1 MASIAE
7 IADKESG
14 LSVRTKLNAAITEAN
29 KVDSKA
35 DASGLALVATSGAYS
50 DLSGLPTLGSMAAE
64 SATDYTPKSGL
75 GSAAF
80 TASSDY
86 ATTAQGGLAD
96 SAVQPGDATA
106 VPYVAVTASKTF
118 ALTDANTEQQVSAA
132 AVLTIDTEASVAFAR
147 GDKLSVLSLT
157 ADAVSVTASTGVT
170 INGVDA
176 GSATLTG
183 QYSGAVITKIGADAW
198 VIAGDIGDVL

>member
-14 LSVRTKLNAAITEAN
+14 LSVRTKLNAAIVEAN
-29 KVDSKA
+29 KVDGKLPSSSYTATDVKTKYESNPDTNA
-35 DASGLALVATSGAYS
+35 FTDAEKTKLTGLDASQ
-50 DLSGLPTLGSMAAE
+50 
-64 SATDYTPKSGL
+64 
-75 GSAAF
+75 
-80 TASSDY
+80 Y
-86 ATTAQGGLAD
+86 ATAEQGAKAD

-106 VPYVAVTASKTF
+106 VPYVAVSASKTF

-132 AVLTIDTEASVAFAR
+132 AVLTIDTDANVAFAR

-157 ADAVSVTASTGVT
+157 ADAVSVAAAAGVT
-170 INGVDA
+170 LNGVAA
-176 GSATLTG
+176 GSTTLTG
-183 QYSGAVITKIGADAW
+183 QYSGAVVTKIGADAW